1 MWYVFFEKGSK
12 NSKHNYQLIRFLKNI
27 SKVYERVMFKQ
38 MGNFMENPFP
48 KFQCGFRKG
57 YSRQQCL
64 FAFIEKWKSAADK
77 WKSFGALLTDLSKVF
92 NFRPHE
98 LLSIIVKWVYQGNFK
113 HVNFFLQKDFRRTK
127 SNNDFHPIR
136 RFNVPKKSLPL
147 MFFVRLFLFLLVG
160 FGWIAFLYPQN
171 LFAKK

>member
-1 MWYVFFEKGSK
+1 
-12 NSKHNYQLIRFLKNI
+12 
-27 SKVYERVMFKQ
+27 
-38 MGNFMENPFP
+38 MGDFMENPFS

-77 WKSFGALLTDLSKVF
+77 WKSFGALLTDLSKAF
-92 NFRPHE
+92 NFRPHK
-98 LLSIIVKWVYQGNFK
+98 LLSIIVKWGYQGNFK

-136 RFNVPKKSLPL
+136 RFNVAKKPLPL
-147 MFFVRLFLFLLVG
+147 LFFVCLFLFLLVG
-160 FGWIAFLYPQN
+160 FGWIAFLWAQN